1 MTRAEKHSTRATAPG
16 YFDGVVKI
24 GLPRA
29 SFTANV
35 QLDMFWGRIA
45 QRNPPWTSGP
55 LRAMITK
62 VKRTGR

>member
-35 QLDMFWGRIA
+35 QLDCSGAESLNATRLGRA
-45 QRNPPWTSGP
+45 GLYAR
-55 LRAMITK
+55 
-62 VKRTGR
+62 